1 MIMGAFAGRRI
12 PSVPVFGTSKLGASA
27 QGRPSCSVR
36 ACQGSSP
43 AASDFGYL
51 ETAPPR
57 ATVRR
62 GQAGTLSSVGSVR
75 QPTEK
80 IQVRWPAL

>member
-51 ETAPPR
+51 ETAPP
-57 ATVRR
+57 VRR
-62 GQAGTLSSVGSVR
+62 CSAAKPARSPQSV
-75 QPTEK
+75 P
-80 IQVRWPAL
+80 